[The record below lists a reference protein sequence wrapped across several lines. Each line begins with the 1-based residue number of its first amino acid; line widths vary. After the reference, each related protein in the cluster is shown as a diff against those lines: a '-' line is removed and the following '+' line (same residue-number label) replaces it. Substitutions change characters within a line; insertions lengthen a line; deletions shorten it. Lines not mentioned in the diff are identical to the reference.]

1 VSTPRYMLDTNVVS
15 DLIRNPAG
23 RVAKRI
29 RKLGAEGLCVSII
42 TSAELRFGCAK
53 RNSPRLTQLV
63 EQVLNE
69 LDILPLESP
78 ADTEYARIRHDL
90 EKKGVP
96 IGPNDLLIAAH
107 ACAVDAT
114 LVTANAKEFKR
125 VSGLKVENWLS

>member
-1 VSTPRYMLDTNVVS
+1 MLDANIVS

-23 RVAKRI
+23 KAAKKI
-29 RKLGAEGLCVSII
+29 RKIGAGGLCVSII

-53 RNSPRLTQLV
+53 RSSARLTELV

-69 LDILPLESP
+69 LVILPLESP
-78 ADTEYARIRHDL
+78 ADTEYTRIRHDL
-90 EKKGVP
+90 EQRGIP

-107 ACAVDAT
+107 DCAVDAT

-125 VSGLKVENWLS
+125 LRGLKVENWLS

>member
-1 VSTPRYMLDTNVVS
+1 MLDANIVS
-15 DLIRNPAG
+15 DLIRTPAG
-23 RVAKRI
+23 KAAKKI
-29 RKLGAEGLCVSII
+29 RKIGADGLCVSII

-53 RNSPRLTQLV
+53 RNSARLTELV

-69 LDILPLESP
+69 LVILPLESP
-78 ADTEYARIRHDL
+78 ADVEYARMRHDL
-90 EKKGVP
+90 EQRGIP

-125 VSGLKVENWLS
+125 VRGLKVENWLS